1 MLPAKINKQ
10 KNKSNKQNPIPA
22 KENVQKFF
30 NSLIRNSRGATEI
43 LLNLTMRYL
52 RVEVEGEEN
61 LPEHGPVILLPNHSG
76 FLGFDAIV
84 LSHWVR
90 KNRRK
95 IPRILLH
102 KLWFAGGILSEPAQK
117 LGFMEATFA
126 NGLSALR
133 KNNFLMLFPEAE
145 EGNFKPIN
153 EKYRL
158 KEFRKGFVKMAART
172 GATVVPVIIVGAEET
187 HINIGQ
193 IKIFNQL
200 LPMPVNLVPL
210 PAKWKIKFLKPLH
223 FEAMPEVL
231 ESKKAEKAA
240 AKVRLE
246 MQAELKKELAKR
258 KFIYHENWM

>member
-1 MLPAKINKQ
+1 MFEALENYKPLFKKI
-10 KNKSNKQNPIPA
+10 
-22 KENVQKFF
+22 
-30 NSLIRNSRGATEI
+30 LRGSRDAADIALE
-43 LLNLTMRYL
+43 LTTRYL

-61 LPEHGPVILLPNHSG
+61 LPDSGPVILLPNHSG

-90 KNRRK
+90 KHRRR

-102 KLWFAGGILSEPAQK
+102 KAWFAGGLLEKPARK
-117 LGFMEATFA
+117 LGFMEATFS
-126 NGLSALR
+126 NGLAALR

-200 LPMPVNLVPL
+200 LPMPVNVLPL
-210 PAKWKIKFLKPLH
+210 PAKWKIKFLKPIQFDSGL
-223 FEAMPEVL
+223 V
-231 ESKKAEKAA
+231 SDDSVKVEKAA

-246 MQAELKKELAKR
+246 MQAQLKQELAKR
-258 KFIYHENWM
+258 KFIYHEKWI

>member
-1 MLPAKINKQ
+1 MSLESKIQ
-10 KNKSNKQNPIPA
+10 KY
-22 KENVQKFF
+22 KELYKKIAHHARDAADIT
-30 NSLIRNSRGATEI
+30 LD
-43 LLNLTMRYL
+43 LTTRYL

-61 LPEHGPVILLPNHSG
+61 LPGHGPVILLPNHSG

-90 KNRRK
+90 KHRRK

-102 KLWFAGGILSEPAQK
+102 KAWFAGGLLSGPARK

-126 NGLSALR
+126 NGLAALN

-210 PAKWKIKFLKPLH
+210 PAKWKIKFLKPIQFHSGL
-223 FEAMPEVL
+223 V
-231 ESKKAEKAA
+231 SDDSVKAEKAA
-240 AKVRLE
+240 NKVRLE
-246 MQAELKKELAKR
+246 MQGELRKELAKR
-258 KFIYHENWM
+258 KFIYHEKWL

>member
-1 MLPAKINKQ
+1 MSLEKKIQ
-10 KNKSNKQNPIPA
+10 KYKTLYKKIA
-22 KENVQKFF
+22 HRARDAADIA
-30 NSLIRNSRGATEI
+30 LD
-43 LLNLTMRYL
+43 LTTRYL
-52 RVEVEGEEN
+52 RVEVEGIEN

-90 KNRRK
+90 KHRRK

-102 KLWFAGGILSEPAQK
+102 KAWFAGGLLSAPARK

-126 NGLSALR
+126 NGLAALK

-158 KEFRKGFVKMAART
+158 KEFRKGFVKMAAYT

-187 HINIGQ
+187 HINLGQ
-193 IKIFNQL
+193 IKILNQL

-210 PAKWKIKFLKPLH
+210 PAKWKIKFLKPIH
-223 FEAMPEVL
+223 FDSGLV
-231 ESKKAEKAA
+231 SDDSVKAEKAA
-240 AKVRLE
+240 NRVRLE
-246 MQAELKKELAKR
+246 MQTALKNELALR
-258 KFIYHENWM
+258 KFIYHEKWL